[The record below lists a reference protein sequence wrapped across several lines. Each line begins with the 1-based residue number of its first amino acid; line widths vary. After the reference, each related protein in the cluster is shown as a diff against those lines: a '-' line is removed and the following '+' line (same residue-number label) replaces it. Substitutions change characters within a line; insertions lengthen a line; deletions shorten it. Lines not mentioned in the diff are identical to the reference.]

1 MMTSFSRPQ
10 LVLILLLAA
19 VIIGLTILRNLLWY

>member
-10 LVLILLLAA
+10 LVLILLLTA
-19 VIIGLTILRNLLWY
+19 VIVGLTIIRYLWWY